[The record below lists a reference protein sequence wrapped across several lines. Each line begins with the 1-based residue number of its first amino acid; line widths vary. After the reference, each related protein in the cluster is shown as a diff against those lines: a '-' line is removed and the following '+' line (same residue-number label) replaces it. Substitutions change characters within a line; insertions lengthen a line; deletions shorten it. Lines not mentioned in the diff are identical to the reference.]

1 LLFALLLVTSSSS
14 AALFAALLA
23 ALRLVLLVGVVL
35 GSSLA
40 LGTLGRGLI
49 VVLIIVISIL
59 VVIILDHIKVVLES
73 KGNELVLE
81 FVGKFVVLVH
91 EFSHVLLGL
100 SLLIIFLLLGGL
112 TSGKLFFIGHFSG
125 LEEIEET
132 LLLNSLSNGL
142 TWLTLLRLLLL
153 FDLLL
158 SHILAVFPVDLSS
171 LALLDHVLIFC
182 HNKRLLELV
191 ILEVVILLECKDHL
205 VAVAGVMQDAFNIK
219 QV

>member
-1 LLFALLLVTSSSS
+1 MLFALLLVTSSSS

-158 SHILAVFPVDLSS
+158 CHILAVFPVDLSS

-205 VAVAGVMQDAFNIK
+205 VAVAGVMQDAFNIE

>member
-1 LLFALLLVTSSSS
+1 MLFALLLVTSSSS